1 MAYFDEKRGE
11 IVLSEDDKELFRE
24 CGRNNGAGRHIWADS
39 IMRSIIPPSLQD
51 SFNIPKHA

>member
-24 CGRNNGAGRHIWADS
+24 CGREGTKGYGTIANR
-39 IMRSIIPPSLQD
+39 IMKAIIPESLQD
-51 SFNIPKHA
+51 AFNLKKHE